1 MVVKLIDM
9 YLKDKKDIYCRLS
22 IWLVVIISM
31 IVAVCFCNKK
41 QGYHYDEN
49 YSYYSTDVTNG
60 LYPTDH
66 EWKSTDEIRS
76 EYMVLDGESLNL
88 GMVKLNQT
96 YDVHPPLYYFVLR
109 IVCYFSKGIFSK
121 WQGLIINLFFYLLCL
136 ILLWQIADIAGRKS
150 FLTDIFTLSL
160 FGLSPGFLSA
170 VTFIRMYVML
180 TMWCFLV
187 LFIAMKAIRDNE
199 FTLKKVFVPT
209 ILVTMAGFLTHY
221 YYMVFAFFVTAYVC
235 IYLVIKKDTR
245 IKAFI
250 YGVSVCLGMAA
261 SIIYYPACLGHI
273 FSGYRGVES
282 TQAFM
287 DMSNT
292 GDRINFFVQMLNDY
306 TFSGMF
312 YILALVGLLLYMF
325 YSYRRKVRWANN
337 LVSDSVEDT
346 LKKSDEKDNDTKPED
361 HIRAV
366 IGLLITVTA
375 GYFLIVCKTAMTP
388 SNPAEALRY
397 ESPVYGLV
405 ILLVTMAITAVFDR
419 VRANR
424 LITCAVLSLA
434 IICQIH
440 GLCSDKV
447 FFLYDGAQDLVRWAA
462 SHRDCEVAFIYNP
475 NNSWMIWND
484 GPELMEYRDIYFIPY
499 DTDKPVDDERLLNA
513 KDIII
518 YACRSD
524 ESFAIIDNIVD
535 KNDNLS
541 GYEKAG
547 ERTFVDVYELK

>member
-187 LFIAMKAIRDNE
+187 LLIAMKAIRDNE

-235 IYLVIKKDTR
+235 IYLVIKKDKR

-250 YGVSVCLGMAA
+250 YGGSVCLGMAA
-261 SIIYYPACLGHI
+261 SIIYYPACMGHI

-346 LKKSDEKDNDTKPED
+346 LKQSDEKDNDTKPED
-361 HIRAV
+361 RIGAE

-397 ESPVYGLV
+397 ESPV
-405 ILLVTMAITAVFDR
+405 FRDR
-419 VRANR
+419 
-424 LITCAVLSLA
+424 
-434 IICQIH
+434 
-440 GLCSDKV
+440 D
-447 FFLYDGAQDLVRWAA
+447 
-462 SHRDCEVAFIYNP
+462 
-475 NNSWMIWND
+475 NN
-484 GPELMEYRDIYFIPY
+484 G
-499 DTDKPVDDERLLNA
+499 
-513 KDIII
+513 
-518 YACRSD
+518 
-524 ESFAIIDNIVD
+524 
-535 KNDNLS
+535 
-541 GYEKAG
+541 
-547 ERTFVDVYELK
+547 

>member
-9 YLKDKKDIYCRLS
+9 YLKDKKDIYCRLLL
-22 IWLVVIISM
+22 WLAVIISM
-31 IVAVCFCNKK
+31 IVAFFFCYKK
-41 QGYHYDEN
+41 QGFHYDEN

-76 EYMVLDGESLNL
+76 EYMVLDGETLNL
-88 GMVKLNQT
+88 GMVKLSQT

-109 IVCYFSKGIFSK
+109 IVCFFSKNTFSK
-121 WQGLIINLFFYLLCL
+121 WQGLSINLIFYLLCL

-150 FLTDIFTLSL
+150 FLTDFFTLML

-180 TMWCFLV
+180 SMWCFLV
-187 LFIAMKAIRDNE
+187 LLLAMKALRDNE
-199 FTLKKVFVPT
+199 YTFKKLFVPT
-209 ILVTMAGFLTHY
+209 FLVTMAGFLTHY
-221 YYMVFAFFVTAYVC
+221 YYMVFAFFVTAYIC

-250 YGVSVCLGMAA
+250 YGISVCLGMAA
-261 SIIYYPACLGHI
+261 AVIYYPACLGHI

-292 GDRINFFVQMLNDY
+292 GDRIDFFVQMLNDY

-312 YILALVGLLLYMF
+312 YILLLVGLLLYMF
-325 YSYRRKVRWANN
+325 YSYRRKVKWANN
-337 LVSDSVEDT
+337 LVLDSSLDKKEQNVE
-346 LKKSDEKDNDTKPED
+346 KEKEENAD
-361 HIRAV
+361 HIGSV
-366 IGLLITVTA
+366 IGLLLTVTV

-397 ESPVYGLV
+397 QSPVYGLL

-419 VRANR
+419 IKANR
-424 LITCAVLSLA
+424 MIPCAVLIVA

-447 FFLYDGAQDLVRWAA
+447 FFLYEGANDLVRWAA

-484 GPELMEYRDIYFIPY
+484 GPELMQYRDIYFIPY
-499 DTDKPVDDERLLNA
+499 DTDKPIDDERLLNA

-524 ESFAIIDNIVD
+524 ESFDIINSIVEA
-535 KNDNLS
+535 NDSLS

>member
-9 YLKDKKDIYCRLS
+9 YLKDKKDIYCRLLL
-22 IWLVVIISM
+22 WLAVIISM
-31 IVAVCFCNKK
+31 IVAFFFCYKK
-41 QGYHYDEN
+41 QGFHYDEN

-76 EYMVLDGESLNL
+76 EYMVLDGETLNL
-88 GMVKLNQT
+88 GMVKLSQT

-109 IVCYFSKGIFSK
+109 IVCFFSKNTFSK
-121 WQGLIINLFFYLLCL
+121 WQGLSINLIFYLLCL

-150 FLTDIFTLSL
+150 FLTDFFTLML

-180 TMWCFLV
+180 SMWCFLV
-187 LFIAMKAIRDNE
+187 LLLAMKALRDNE
-199 FTLKKVFVPT
+199 YTFKKLFVPT
-209 ILVTMAGFLTHY
+209 FLVTMAGFLTHY
-221 YYMVFAFFVTAYVC
+221 YYMVFAFFVTAYIC

-250 YGVSVCLGMAA
+250 YGISVCLGMAA
-261 SIIYYPACLGHI
+261 AVIYYPACLGHI

-292 GDRINFFVQMLNDY
+292 GDRIDFFVQMLNDY

-312 YILALVGLLLYMF
+312 YILLLVGLLLYMF
-325 YSYRRKVRWANN
+325 YSYRRKVKWANN
-337 LVSDSVEDT
+337 LVLDSSID
-346 LKKSDEKDNDTKPED
+346 KKEQNVEKDKEKGAD
-361 HIRAV
+361 HIGSV
-366 IGLLITVTA
+366 IGLLLTVTV

-397 ESPVYGLV
+397 QSPVYGLL

-419 VRANR
+419 IKANR
-424 LITCAVLSLA
+424 MIPYAVLIVA

-447 FFLYDGAQDLVRWAA
+447 FFLYEGANDLVRWAA

-484 GPELMEYRDIYFIPY
+484 GPELMQYRDIYFIPY
-499 DTDKPVDDERLLNA
+499 DTDKPIDDERLLNA

-524 ESFAIIDNIVD
+524 ESFDIINSIVEA
-535 KNDNLS
+535 NDSLS

-547 ERTFVDVYELK
+547 ERTVVDVYELN

>member
-9 YLKDKKDIYCRLS
+9 YLKDKKDIYCRLLL
-22 IWLVVIISM
+22 WLAVIISM
-31 IVAVCFCNKK
+31 IVAFFFCYKK
-41 QGYHYDEN
+41 QGFHYDEN

-76 EYMVLDGESLNL
+76 EYMVLDGETLNL
-88 GMVKLNQT
+88 GMVKLSQT

-109 IVCYFSKGIFSK
+109 IVCFFSKNTFSK
-121 WQGLIINLFFYLLCL
+121 WQGLSINLIFYLLCL

-150 FLTDIFTLSL
+150 FFTDFFTLML

-180 TMWCFLV
+180 SMWCFLV
-187 LFIAMKAIRDNE
+187 LLLAMKALRDNE
-199 FTLKKVFVPT
+199 YTFKKLFVPT
-209 ILVTMAGFLTHY
+209 FLVTMAGFLTHY
-221 YYMVFAFFVTAYVC
+221 YYMVFAFFVTAYIC

-250 YGVSVCLGMAA
+250 YGISVCLGMAA
-261 SIIYYPACLGHI
+261 AVIYYPACLGHI

-292 GDRINFFVQMLNDY
+292 GDRIDFFVQMLNDY

-312 YILALVGLLLYMF
+312 YILLLVGLLLYMF
-325 YSYRRKVRWANN
+325 YSYRRKVKWANN
-337 LVSDSVEDT
+337 LVLDSSLDKKEQNVE
-346 LKKSDEKDNDTKPED
+346 KEKEENAD
-361 HIRAV
+361 HIGAV
-366 IGLLITVTA
+366 IGLLLTVTV

-397 ESPVYGLV
+397 QSPVYGLL

-419 VRANR
+419 IKANR
-424 LITCAVLSLA
+424 MIPCAVLIVA

-447 FFLYDGAQDLVRWAA
+447 FFLYEGANDLVRWAA

-484 GPELMEYRDIYFIPY
+484 GPELMQYRDIYFIPY

-524 ESFAIIDNIVD
+524 ESFDIINSIVEA
-535 KNDNLS
+535 NDALS

>member
-366 IGLLITVTA
+366 IVLLITVTA

>member
-9 YLKDKKDIYCRLS
+9 YLKDKKDIYCRLLL
-22 IWLVVIISM
+22 WLAVIISM
-31 IVAVCFCNKK
+31 IVAFFFCYKK

-60 LYPTDH
+60 LYPTDY

-76 EYMVLDGESLNL
+76 EYMVLDGETLNL
-88 GMVKLNQT
+88 GMVKLSQT

-109 IVCYFSKGIFSK
+109 IVCFFSKNTFSK
-121 WQGLIINLFFYLLCL
+121 WQGLSINLIFYLICL
-136 ILLWQIADIAGRKS
+136 MLLWQIADIAGRKS
-150 FLTDIFTLSL
+150 FLTDFFTLML

-180 TMWCFLV
+180 SMWCFLV

-199 FTLKKVFVPT
+199 FTFKKVFVPT
-209 ILVTMAGFLTHY
+209 AHVTMAGFLTHY

-250 YGVSVCLGMAA
+250 YGGSVCLGMAA
-261 SIIYYPACLGHI
+261 AIIYYPACLGHI

-282 TQAFM
+282 TQAFK

-292 GDRINFFVQMLNDY
+292 GDRIDFFVQMLNDY

-312 YILALVGLLLYMF
+312 YILLLVGLLLYMF

-337 LVSDSVEDT
+337 LVSDSVLDKEE
-346 LKKSDEKDNDTKPED
+346 KIDEKDDEKNAD
-361 HIRAV
+361 HIGAV
-366 IGLLITVTA
+366 IGLLLSVTV

-397 ESPVYGLV
+397 ESPVYGLL
-405 ILLVTMAITAVFDR
+405 ILLVTMGITAVFDR
-419 VRANR
+419 IKASRM
-424 LITCAVLSLA
+424 IPSAVLILA

-440 GLCSDKV
+440 GLCSNKV
-447 FFLYDGAQDLVRWAA
+447 FFLYEGADDLVKWAA

-499 DTDKPVDDERLLNA
+499 DTDKPIDDERLLNA

-524 ESFAIIDNIVD
+524 ESFDIINSIIDA
-535 KNDNLS
+535 NDALS

>member
-1 MVVKLIDM
+1 VVVKLIDM
-9 YLKDKKDIYCRLS
+9 YLKDKKDIYCRLLL
-22 IWLVVIISM
+22 WLAVIISM
-31 IVAVCFCNKK
+31 IVAFFFCYKK

-60 LYPTDH
+60 LYPTDY

-76 EYMVLDGESLNL
+76 EYMVLDGETLNL
-88 GMVKLNQT
+88 GMVKLSQT

-109 IVCYFSKGIFSK
+109 IVCFFSKNTFSK
-121 WQGLIINLFFYLLCL
+121 WQGLSINLIFYLICL
-136 ILLWQIADIAGRKS
+136 MLLWQIADIAGRKS
-150 FLTDIFTLSL
+150 FLTDFFTLML

-180 TMWCFLV
+180 SMWCFLV

-199 FTLKKVFVPT
+199 FTFKKVFVPT
-209 ILVTMAGFLTHY
+209 ALVTMAGFLTHY

-250 YGVSVCLGMAA
+250 YGGSVCLGMAA
-261 SIIYYPACLGHI
+261 AIIYYPACLGHI

-292 GDRINFFVQMLNDY
+292 GDRIDFFVQMLNDY

-312 YILALVGLLLYMF
+312 YILLLVGLLLYMF

-337 LVSDSVEDT
+337 LVSDSVLDKEE
-346 LKKSDEKDNDTKPED
+346 KIDEKDDEKNTD
-361 HIRAV
+361 HIGAV
-366 IGLLITVTA
+366 IGLLLSVTV

-397 ESPVYGLV
+397 ESPVYGLL
-405 ILLVTMAITAVFDR
+405 ILLVTMGITAVFDR
-419 VRANR
+419 IKASRM
-424 LITCAVLSLA
+424 IPCAVLILA

-447 FFLYDGAQDLVRWAA
+447 FFLYEGADDLVKWAA

-499 DTDKPVDDERLLNA
+499 DTDKPIDDERLLNA

-524 ESFAIIDNIVD
+524 ESFDIINSIIDA
-535 KNDNLS
+535 NDALS

>member
-9 YLKDKKDIYCRLS
+9 YLKDKKDIYCKLLL
-22 IWLVVIISM
+22 WLAVIISM
-31 IVAVCFCNKK
+31 IVAFFFCYKK

-60 LYPTDH
+60 LYPTDY

-76 EYMVLDGESLNL
+76 EYMVLDGETLNL
-88 GMVKLNQT
+88 GMVKLSQT

-109 IVCYFSKGIFSK
+109 IVCFFSKNAFSK
-121 WQGLIINLFFYLLCL
+121 WQGLSINLIFYLICL
-136 ILLWQIADIAGRKS
+136 MLLWQIADIAGRKS
-150 FLTDIFTLSL
+150 FLTDFFTLML

-180 TMWCFLV
+180 SMWCFLV

-199 FTLKKVFVPT
+199 FTFKKVFVPT
-209 ILVTMAGFLTHY
+209 ALVTMAGFLTHY

-235 IYLVIKKDTR
+235 IYMVVKKDTR

-250 YGVSVCLGMAA
+250 YGGSVCLGMAA
-261 SIIYYPACLGHI
+261 AIIYYPACLGHI

-292 GDRINFFVQMLNDY
+292 GDRIDFFVQMLNDY

-312 YILALVGLLLYMF
+312 YILLLVGLLLYMF

-337 LVSDSVEDT
+337 LVSDSVLDKEE
-346 LKKSDEKDNDTKPED
+346 KIDEKDDEKNTD
-361 HIRAV
+361 HIGAV
-366 IGLLITVTA
+366 IGLLLSVTV

-397 ESPVYGLV
+397 ESPVYGLL
-405 ILLVTMAITAVFDR
+405 ILLVTMGITAVFDR
-419 VRANR
+419 IKASRM
-424 LITCAVLSLA
+424 IPCAVLILA

-447 FFLYDGAQDLVRWAA
+447 FFLYEGADDLVKWAA

-499 DTDKPVDDERLLNA
+499 DTDKPIDDERLLNA

-524 ESFAIIDNIVD
+524 ESFDIINSIIDA
-535 KNDNLS
+535 NDALS

>member
-9 YLKDKKDIYCRLS
+9 YLKDKKDIYCRLLL
-22 IWLVVIISM
+22 WLAVIISM
-31 IVAVCFCNKK
+31 IVAFFFCYKK
-41 QGYHYDEN
+41 QGFHYDEN

-76 EYMVLDGESLNL
+76 EYMVLDGETLNL
-88 GMVKLNQT
+88 GMVKLSQT

-109 IVCYFSKGIFSK
+109 IVCFFSKNTFSK
-121 WQGLIINLFFYLLCL
+121 WQGLSINLIFYLLCL

-150 FLTDIFTLSL
+150 FFTDFFTLML

-180 TMWCFLV
+180 SMWCFLV
-187 LFIAMKAIRDNE
+187 LLLAMKALRDNE
-199 FTLKKVFVPT
+199 YTFKKLFVPT
-209 ILVTMAGFLTHY
+209 FLVTMAGFLTHY
-221 YYMVFAFFVTAYVC
+221 YYMVFAFFVTAYIC

-250 YGVSVCLGMAA
+250 YGISVCLGMAA
-261 SIIYYPACLGHI
+261 AVIYYPACLGHI

-292 GDRINFFVQMLNDY
+292 GDRIDFFVQMLNDY

-312 YILALVGLLLYMF
+312 YILLLVGLLLYMF
-325 YSYRRKVRWANN
+325 YSYRRKVKWANN
-337 LVSDSVEDT
+337 LVLDSSLD
-346 LKKSDEKDNDTKPED
+346 KKEQNDEKEKEENTD
-361 HIRAV
+361 HIGSV
-366 IGLLITVTA
+366 IGLLLTVTV

-397 ESPVYGLV
+397 QSPVYGLL

-419 VRANR
+419 IKANR
-424 LITCAVLSLA
+424 MIPCAVLIVA

-447 FFLYDGAQDLVRWAA
+447 FFLYEGANDLVRWAA

-484 GPELMEYRDIYFIPY
+484 GPELMQYRDIYFIPY

-524 ESFAIIDNIVD
+524 ESFDIINSIVEA
-535 KNDNLS
+535 NDALS

>member
-9 YLKDKKDIYCRLS
+9 YLKDKKDIYCRLLL
-22 IWLVVIISM
+22 WLAVIISM
-31 IVAVCFCNKK
+31 IVAFFFCYKK
-41 QGYHYDEN
+41 QGFHYDEN

-76 EYMVLDGESLNL
+76 EYMVLDGETLNL
-88 GMVKLNQT
+88 GMVKLSQT

-109 IVCYFSKGIFSK
+109 IVCFFSKNTFSK
-121 WQGLIINLFFYLLCL
+121 WQGLSINLIFYLLCL

-150 FLTDIFTLSL
+150 FLTDFFTLML

-180 TMWCFLV
+180 SMWCFLV
-187 LFIAMKAIRDNE
+187 LLLAMKALRDNE
-199 FTLKKVFVPT
+199 YTFRKLFVPT
-209 ILVTMAGFLTHY
+209 FLVTMAGFLTHY
-221 YYMVFAFFVTAYVC
+221 YYMVFAFFVTAYIC

-250 YGVSVCLGMAA
+250 YGISVCLGMAA
-261 SIIYYPACLGHI
+261 AVIYYPACLGHI

-292 GDRINFFVQMLNDY
+292 GDRIDFFVQMLNDY

-312 YILALVGLLLYMF
+312 YILLLVGLLLYMF
-325 YSYRRKVRWANN
+325 YSYRRKVKWANN
-337 LVSDSVEDT
+337 LVLDSSLDKKEQNVE
-346 LKKSDEKDNDTKPED
+346 KEKEENAD
-361 HIRAV
+361 HIGSV
-366 IGLLITVTA
+366 IGLLLTVTV

-397 ESPVYGLV
+397 QSPVYGLL

-419 VRANR
+419 IKANR
-424 LITCAVLSLA
+424 MIPCAVLIVA

-447 FFLYDGAQDLVRWAA
+447 FFLYEGANDLVRWAA

-484 GPELMEYRDIYFIPY
+484 GPELMQYRDIYFIPY
-499 DTDKPVDDERLLNA
+499 DTDKPIDDERLLNA

-524 ESFAIIDNIVD
+524 ESFDIINSIVEA
-535 KNDNLS
+535 NDSLS

>member
-1 MVVKLIDM
+1 M
-9 YLKDKKDIYCRLS
+9 YLKDKKDIYCRLLL
-22 IWLVVIISM
+22 WLAVIISM
-31 IVAVCFCNKK
+31 IVAFFFCYKK

-60 LYPTDH
+60 LYPTDY

-76 EYMVLDGESLNL
+76 EYMVLDGETLNL
-88 GMVKLNQT
+88 GMVKLSQT

-109 IVCYFSKGIFSK
+109 IVCFFSKNTFSK
-121 WQGLIINLFFYLLCL
+121 WQGLSINLIFYLICL
-136 ILLWQIADIAGRKS
+136 MLLWQIADIAGRKS
-150 FLTDIFTLSL
+150 FLTDFFTLML

-180 TMWCFLV
+180 SMWCFLV
-187 LFIAMKAIRDNE
+187 LIIAMKAIRDNE
-199 FTLKKVFVPT
+199 FTFKKVFVPT
-209 ILVTMAGFLTHY
+209 ALVTMAGFLTHY

-250 YGVSVCLGMAA
+250 YGGSVCLGMAA
-261 SIIYYPACLGHI
+261 AIIYYPACLGHI

-292 GDRINFFVQMLNDY
+292 VDRIDFFVQMLNDY

-312 YILALVGLLLYMF
+312 YILLLVGLLLYMF

-337 LVSDSVEDT
+337 LVSDSVLDKEE
-346 LKKSDEKDNDTKPED
+346 KIDEKDDEKNTDN
-361 HIRAV
+361 IGAV
-366 IGLLITVTA
+366 IGLLLSVTV

-397 ESPVYGLV
+397 ESPVYGLL
-405 ILLVTMAITAVFDR
+405 ILLVTMGITAVFDR
-419 VRANR
+419 IKASRM
-424 LITCAVLSLA
+424 IPCAVLILA

-447 FFLYDGAQDLVRWAA
+447 FFLYEGADDLVKWAA

-499 DTDKPVDDERLLNA
+499 DTDKPIDDERLLNA

-518 YACRSD
+518 YACRTD
-524 ESFAIIDNIVD
+524 ESFDIINSIIDA
-535 KNDNLS
+535 NDALS

>member
-9 YLKDKKDIYCRLS
+9 YLKDKKDIYCRLLL
-22 IWLVVIISM
+22 WLAVIISM
-31 IVAVCFCNKK
+31 IVAFFFCYKK

-60 LYPTDH
+60 LYPTDY

-76 EYMVLDGESLNL
+76 EYMVLDGETLNL
-88 GMVKLNQT
+88 GMVKLSQT

-109 IVCYFSKGIFSK
+109 IVCFFSKNTFSK
-121 WQGLIINLFFYLLCL
+121 WQGLSINLIFY
-136 ILLWQIADIAGRKS
+136 
-150 FLTDIFTLSL
+150 FFTLML

-180 TMWCFLV
+180 SMWCFLV

-199 FTLKKVFVPT
+199 FTFKKVFVPT
-209 ILVTMAGFLTHY
+209 ALVTMAGFLTHY

-250 YGVSVCLGMAA
+250 YGGSVCLGMAA
-261 SIIYYPACLGHI
+261 AIIYYPACLGHI

-292 GDRINFFVQMLNDY
+292 GDRIDFFVQMLNDY

-312 YILALVGLLLYMF
+312 YILLLVGLLLYMF

-337 LVSDSVEDT
+337 LVSDSVLDKEE
-346 LKKSDEKDNDTKPED
+346 KIDEKDDEKNTD
-361 HIRAV
+361 HIGAV
-366 IGLLITVTA
+366 IGLLLSVTV

-397 ESPVYGLV
+397 ESPVYGLL

-419 VRANR
+419 IKASRM
-424 LITCAVLSLA
+424 IPCAVLILA

-447 FFLYDGAQDLVRWAA
+447 FFLYEGANDLVKWAA

-499 DTDKPVDDERLLNA
+499 DTDKPIDDERLLNA

-524 ESFAIIDNIVD
+524 ESFDIINSIIDA
-535 KNDNLS
+535 NDALS

>member
-9 YLKDKKDIYCRLS
+9 YLKDKKDIYCRLLL
-22 IWLVVIISM
+22 WLAVIISM
-31 IVAVCFCNKK
+31 IVAFFFCYKK
-41 QGYHYDEN
+41 QGFHYDEN

-76 EYMVLDGESLNL
+76 EYMVLDGETLNL
-88 GMVKLNQT
+88 GMVKLSQT

-109 IVCYFSKGIFSK
+109 IVCFFSKNTFSK
-121 WQGLIINLFFYLLCL
+121 WQGLSINLIFYLLCL

-150 FLTDIFTLSL
+150 FFTDFFTLML

-180 TMWCFLV
+180 SMWCFLV
-187 LFIAMKAIRDNE
+187 LLLAMKALRDNE
-199 FTLKKVFVPT
+199 YTFKKLFVPT
-209 ILVTMAGFLTHY
+209 FLVTMAGFLTHY
-221 YYMVFAFFVTAYVC
+221 YYMVFAFFVTAYIC

-250 YGVSVCLGMAA
+250 YGISVCLGMAA
-261 SIIYYPACLGHI
+261 AVIYYPACLGHI

-292 GDRINFFVQMLNDY
+292 GDRIDFFVQMLNDY

-312 YILALVGLLLYMF
+312 YILLLVGLLLYMF
-325 YSYRRKVRWANN
+325 YSYRRKVKWANN
-337 LVSDSVEDT
+337 LVLDSSLD
-346 LKKSDEKDNDTKPED
+346 KKEQNDEKEKEENAD
-361 HIRAV
+361 HIGAV
-366 IGLLITVTA
+366 IGLLLTVTV

-397 ESPVYGLV
+397 QSPVYGLL

-419 VRANR
+419 IKANR
-424 LITCAVLSLA
+424 MIPCAVLIVA

-447 FFLYDGAQDLVRWAA
+447 FFLYEGADDLVRWAA

-484 GPELMEYRDIYFIPY
+484 GPELMQYRDIYFIPY
-499 DTDKPVDDERLLNA
+499 DTDKPIDDERLLNA

-524 ESFAIIDNIVD
+524 ESFDIINSIVEA
-535 KNDNLS
+535 NDSLS

>member
-9 YLKDKKDIYCRLS
+9 YLKDKKDIYCRLLL
-22 IWLVVIISM
+22 WLAVIISM
-31 IVAVCFCNKK
+31 IVAFFFCYKK

-60 LYPTDH
+60 LYPTDY

-76 EYMVLDGESLNL
+76 EYMVLDGETLNL
-88 GMVKLNQT
+88 GMVKLSQT

-109 IVCYFSKGIFSK
+109 SVCFFSKNIFSK
-121 WQGLIINLFFYLLCL
+121 WQGLSINLIFYLLCL
-136 ILLWQIADIAGRKS
+136 MLLWQIADIAGRKS
-150 FLTDIFTLSL
+150 FLTDFFTLML

-180 TMWCFLV
+180 SMWCFLV

-199 FTLKKVFVPT
+199 FTFKKVFIPT
-209 ILVTMAGFLTHY
+209 ALVTMAGFLTHY

-250 YGVSVCLGMAA
+250 YGGSVCLGMAA
-261 SIIYYPACLGHI
+261 AIIYYPACLGHI

-292 GDRINFFVQMLNDY
+292 GDRIDFFVQMLNDY

-312 YILALVGLLLYMF
+312 YILLLVGLLLYMF

-337 LVSDSVEDT
+337 LVSDSVLDKEE
-346 LKKSDEKDNDTKPED
+346 KIDEKDDEKNTD
-361 HIRAV
+361 HIGAV
-366 IGLLITVTA
+366 IGLLLSVTV

-397 ESPVYGLV
+397 ESPVYGLL

-419 VRANR
+419 IKASRM
-424 LITCAVLSLA
+424 IPCAVLILA
-434 IICQIH
+434 IICQIN

-447 FFLYDGAQDLVRWAA
+447 FFLYEGADDLVKWAA

-499 DTDKPVDDERLLNA
+499 DTDKPIDDERLLNA

-524 ESFAIIDNIVD
+524 ESFDIINSIVD
-535 KNDNLS
+535 ANDALS